1 MRIDPA
7 YNNYYV
13 YTALYEKGVQ
23 TSCGACPV
31 EWEYDE
37 ISQKREL
44 TWADGN
50 YHLYDGYD
58 FGEVSVNIVEN
69 AICSALNGT
78 ADTFGTIKL
87 EGSHFEVHWC
97 LLEESQVGVVLD
109 FPQLLKAA

>member
-1 MRIDPA
+1 MRIDST

-13 YTALYEKGVQ
+13 YTALYRDGTQ

-31 EWEYDE
+31 VWDIDE
-37 ISQKREL
+37 VTKKREL

-58 FGEVSVNIVEN
+58 FGEANINIVEN
-69 AICSALNGT
+69 AIYSALNG
-78 ADTFGTIKL
+78 AAETFGSITL
-87 EGSHFEVHWC
+87 EDSDYVVHWC

-109 FPQLLKAA
+109 FPQLLQAA

>member
-1 MRIDPA
+1 MRIDPE

-37 ISQKREL
+37 VSQKSVL

-58 FGEVSVNIVEN
+58 FGEASINIVEN
-69 AICSALNGT
+69 AIFAALRE
-78 ADTFGTIKL
+78 AAETFGTISL
-87 EGSHFEVHWC
+87 EGSDYVVRWC
-97 LLEESQVGVVLD
+97 LLEEPQVGVVLD
-109 FPQLLKAA
+109 FPQLLLAA